1 HVRLDVARGHLEVGD
16 GRCARRDRMGELPV
30 PRLHRGAGRRVP
42 ERVVLLL
49 RDRRR
54 QLLPDPH
61 RGPAA
66 DVRAAAA
73 RVAPAAPGP
82 AAAAA
87 ADGRGPGPAR
97 DRHPRRRRPAGAR
110 ARPGA
115 GPRWGRRCRRRR
127 RWRRRWRRWRRRRWR
142 WVSPGPARRDDQGVT
157 VQSNGHRSPLPLD
170 PDPRSLEPH
179 ERIRPGQGVGAT
191 AVGAWGGPV
200 GEHAVVGRQR
210 FWTPLRVVMLFT
222 VLFLAFGFFS
232 KAACLETSNPTDG
245 SQPGL
250 QWDGRQYYK
259 ACYADPLPLYS
270 TEGLADGALPYKYMW
285 VTDSGEVRYMEYPV
299 VSGLFQYVTAQGAQA
314 WDAVAPG
321 GPIEVV
327 KYFVLG
333 VVILAFFWMI

>member
-1 HVRLDVARGHLEVGD
+1 
-16 GRCARRDRMGELPV
+16 
-30 PRLHRGAGRRVP
+30 
-42 ERVVLLL
+42 
-49 RDRRR
+49 
-54 QLLPDPH
+54 
-61 RGPAA
+61 
-66 DVRAAAA
+66 
-73 RVAPAAPGP
+73 
-82 AAAAA
+82 
-87 ADGRGPGPAR
+87 
-97 DRHPRRRRPAGAR
+97 
-110 ARPGA
+110 
-115 GPRWGRRCRRRR
+115 
-127 RWRRRWRRWRRRRWR
+127 
-142 WVSPGPARRDDQGVT
+142 
-157 VQSNGHRSPLPLD
+157 LD

-250 QWDGRQYYK
+250 QWGGRQHWTG
-259 ACYADPLPLYS
+259 CYAGRVPRC
-270 TEGLADGALPYKYMW
+270 GAAGRGDGARPYRCMW
-285 VTDSGEVRYMEYPV
+285 VAGSGEVRYMECPV

-327 KYFVLG
+327 KYF
-333 VVILAFFWMI
+333 